1 MVKSVKHSK
10 LPIHNWI
17 FQQMTDAILFV
28 DRDGLII
35 EVTMPAVELLQIN
48 DLNSKVYYEDYL
60 DLQVLS
66 KPNSKEI
73 LIRTRNKPEKLILM
87 RSKQI
92 NDYVCVMLREGGLKV
107 AQESIRS
114 SLNQL
119 LDGPYEGII
128 MHDNGKIVDCDL
140 AFSSMTGY
148 DRSELIGRTI
158 LSLIHPKDKRIILRT
173 LFDKENTTYTVR
185 GIVKMDR

>member
-1 MVKSVKHSK
+1 
-10 LPIHNWI
+10 
-17 FQQMTDAILFV
+17 
-28 DRDGLII
+28 
-35 EVTMPAVELLQIN
+35 
-48 DLNSKVYYEDYL
+48 
-60 DLQVLS
+60 
-66 KPNSKEI
+66 
-73 LIRTRNKPEKLILM
+73 
-87 RSKQI
+87 
-92 NDYVCVMLREGGLKV
+92 MLREGGLKV

-185 GIVKMDR
+185 GMRKDGQMIYVEFVTDVVKHRNGEFTIAV